1 MTQKSMRRRDMML
14 SGLGGAMAT
23 SLAKPAIAQTMPE
36 VKWRLT
42 SSFPKQL
49 DTIFGTA
56 QQLAKLVGEATDGK
70 FQIQAFSAGEI
81 VPGLQALDAVTSGAI
96 ECCHTPTYFY
106 VGKDPALGLGTGLP
120 FGPNA
125 RQQHSWWHFGGGE
138 KIVNE
143 ALAKFN
149 AISFPAGNSGTQMGG
164 WFRKEITS
172 LEDLKGLKFRI
183 GGTGGAILARLG
195 VVPQQIA
202 PGDIYPAL
210 EKGTLDAVEFV
221 GPYDDEKLGFNK
233 VAKYYY
239 YPGFWEGGAM
249 LHLCVNLEQW
259 NRLPKYYQA
268 VLMQACESAN
278 NWMLAKYD
286 AVNAPALKRLISRGT
301 ELRPF
306 PLPVMDAAYDAA
318 KVVYAEYAAQ
328 SPLFAKG
335 LESVNAY
342 LGEVMPW
349 WKIGEYSYDTI
360 SIRQRERG

>member
-1 MTQKSMRRRDMML
+1 MRRRELLL
-14 SGLGGAMAT
+14 SGLGAGAAAAT
-23 SLAKPAIAQTMPE
+23 LAKPAIAQSMPE

-42 SSFPKQL
+42 SSFPRSL

-56 QQLAKLVGEATDGK
+56 QQLAKYVGDATDNR
-70 FQIQAFSAGEI
+70 FQIQAFPAGEI

-106 VGKDPALGLGTGLP
+106 VGKDPTLGLGTGLP

-125 RQQHSWWHFGGGE
+125 RQQHSWWHFGGGD
-138 KIVNE
+138 KIVND

-164 WFRKEITS
+164 WFRKEINT
-172 LEDLKGLKFRI
+172 LEDLRGLKFRI
-183 GGTGGAILARLG
+183 GGTGGQVLARLG

-202 PGDIYPAL
+202 PADIYPSL

-233 VAKYYY
+233 VAKFYY

-259 NRLPKYYQA
+259 NRLPKHYQA
-268 VLMQACESAN
+268 VLQNACEAAN

-286 AVNAPALKRLISRGT
+286 AVNPPALKRLVTRGT
-301 ELRPF
+301 ELRAF
-306 PLPVMDAAYDAA
+306 PLPVLDAAYDAA
-318 KVVYAEYAAQ
+318 RAVFGEIAATNA
-328 SPLFAKG
+328 SFKAG
-335 LESVNAY
+335 LDSVNAY
-342 LGEVMPW
+342 MGEVVPW
-349 WKIGEYSYDTI
+349 WKIGEFSFDALTI
-360 SIRQRERG
+360 RTRERR